1 MKMGDSVQD
10 QRLQSYIEAE
20 KKALVSQ
27 EYQTAGGRRNRRAD
41 LGQIREGIDSLLAGG
56 AGGTAPPA
64 GSRARRVVLRDL

>member
-41 LGQIREGIDSLLAGG
+41 LGRFARASIRCSPAA

-64 GSRARRVVLRDL
+64 AAGPGASY